1 MDSRVRGNDEKG
13 GGDDGEA
20 RGLLRMTRCWGMMGE
35 SGDGI
40 ALPQEASESI
50 MGERHLGGFA
60 LNPTEVAHR
69 VVDIASDLQ
78 AEDIV
83 LLDIRGQAIFADYF
97 VIMTAGTGRQA
108 RALRDDMVKRLKL
121 AGVILNNREGG
132 RGDSGWVLLDFGDVI
147 VHIFGAEQREYYRL
161 EELWSKAPQV
171 VRIQ

>member
-1 MDSRVRGNDEKG
+1 MVHAVGKLGKFFALPARPVACVDYVDKGARHGRKRGRDSVAASG
-13 GGDDGEA
+13 GEA
-20 RGLLRMTRCWGMMGE
+20 YIIENRPMEE
-35 SGDGI
+35 S
-40 ALPQEASESI
+40 
-50 MGERHLGGFA
+50 A

-97 VIMTAGTGRQA
+97 VIMTAGTDRQA
-108 RALRDDMVKRLKL
+108 RALRDDMVKRLKF

-147 VHIFGAEQREYYRL
+147 VHIFGAEQRDYYRL

>member
-1 MDSRVRGNDEKG
+1 ME
-13 GGDDGEA
+13 
-20 RGLLRMTRCWGMMGE
+20 E
-35 SGDGI
+35 S
-40 ALPQEASESI
+40 
-50 MGERHLGGFA
+50 A

-97 VIMTAGTGRQA
+97 VIMTAGTDRQA

-147 VHIFGAEQREYYRL
+147 VHIFGAEQRDYYRL
-161 EELWSKAPQV
+161 EELWNKAPQV

>member
-1 MDSRVRGNDEKG
+1 MPRTLWRGKELRGEGNWRKG
-13 GGDDGEA
+13 GGV
-20 RGLLRMTRCWGMMGE
+20 
-35 SGDGI
+35 
-40 ALPQEASESI
+40 ALPQMEVEHI
-50 MGERHLGGFA
+50 MEQRPLEEVA

-97 VIMTAGTGRQA
+97 VIMTAGSDRQA

-147 VHIFGAEQREYYRL
+147 VHIFGAEQRDYYRL
-161 EELWSKAPQV
+161 EELWNKAPQV

>member
-1 MDSRVRGNDEKG
+1 
-13 GGDDGEA
+13 
-20 RGLLRMTRCWGMMGE
+20 MT
-35 SGDGI
+35 
-40 ALPQEASESI
+40 
-50 MGERHLGGFA
+50 

-97 VIMTAGTGRQA
+97 VIMTAGTDRQA
-108 RALRDDMVKRLKL
+108 RALRDDMVRRLKL
-121 AGVILNNREGG
+121 AGVALNNREGG